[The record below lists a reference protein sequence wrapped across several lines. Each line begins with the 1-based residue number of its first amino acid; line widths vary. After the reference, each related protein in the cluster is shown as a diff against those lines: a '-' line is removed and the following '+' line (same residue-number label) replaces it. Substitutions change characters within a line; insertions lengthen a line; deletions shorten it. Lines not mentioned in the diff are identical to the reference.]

1 MAARPKTMSRLL
13 EEDDMLTLT
22 SFNLF
27 DGNTDEADQEGV
39 LSKFLYKVR
48 NAVVSY
54 PSLSNINTESNSVA
68 SIESPR
74 VSYSNCKMVFSLCV
88 SLSIFFYYFVIA
100 SSVTKKKKKSLSTVS
115 FNIQN
120 LIVIEEN
127 NNSIK
132 TIQQQPLQKNDG
144 VSFEETRDKFK
155 SSIIA
160 SHHGYETPPITSLS
174 TRISMDDPHQQD
186 GGILTKTS
194 SNDSDNQSV
203 MTNFSA
209 SNYHSLNRV
218 IAQLRGEKIK
228 SESINTEYWM
238 PDSQCKEC
246 FDCNARFK
254 FYRRKHHCRICGRY
268 YMCLCGDCIFFL
280 F

>member
-1 MAARPKTMSRLL
+1 MLFLSVFLL
-13 EEDDMLTLT
+13 
-22 SFNLF
+22 LF
-27 DGNTDEADQEGV
+27 CYCFFSDE
-39 LSKFLYKVR
+39 R
-48 NAVVSY
+48 
-54 PSLSNINTESNSVA
+54 
-68 SIESPR
+68 R
-74 VSYSNCKMVFSLCV
+74 
-88 SLSIFFYYFVIA
+88 
-100 SSVTKKKKKSLSTVS
+100 KKNLSTVS

-120 LIVIEEN
+120 SIVIEEN
-127 NNSIK
+127 NSSIR
-132 TIQQQPLQKNDG
+132 TIQQQPPQRSDG
-144 VSFEETRDKFK
+144 VSFEETRDKVN
-155 SSIIA
+155 SSGIV
-160 SHHGYETPPITSLS
+160 SHHGYETPPITSSS